1 MPVTALRR
9 SRQPGR
15 EGPGVRLHCHI
26 RILSRF
32 PGDVSDRRH
41 GARR

>member
-15 EGPGVRLHCHI
+15 HGPGAHLAHKASALFRSSGEAPLHCE
-26 RILSRF
+26 
-32 PGDVSDRRH
+32 